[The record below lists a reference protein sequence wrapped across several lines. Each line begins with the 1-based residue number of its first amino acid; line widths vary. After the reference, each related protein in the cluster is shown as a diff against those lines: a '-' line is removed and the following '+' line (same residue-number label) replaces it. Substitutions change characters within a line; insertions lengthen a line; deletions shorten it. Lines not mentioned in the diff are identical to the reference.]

1 MRHPTMRAT
10 ARGFTLVELM
20 VTIAVASVLVVIAVP
35 SFRNLTVSN
44 ALTTASN
51 DLVGALNL
59 ARIEAIKRNAS
70 VQFCSDLAASNT
82 SDALGSACGTQGGA
96 VYVWTT
102 GSPATVQ
109 VRDVSAGLQL
119 PVQLH
124 GNITA
129 IRFSGE
135 GLGYQAGSGG
145 APFSGTVVDICS
157 SAISSNNHRVVAVTT
172 GSIIATTITS
182 GTCP

>member
-1 MRHPTMRAT
+1 MRRPTVRAT

-20 VTIAVASVLVVIAVP
+20 VTLAVASVLVIMAVP

-44 ALTTASN
+44 ALTTAAN
-51 DLVGALNL
+51 DMVGALNL
-59 ARIEAIKRNAS
+59 ARMEAVKRNAS

-82 SDALGSACGTQGGA
+82 SDALGAACGTQGGA

-102 GSPATVQ
+102 GNPATVQ
-109 VRDVSAGLQL
+109 VRDVSAGLQE

-124 GNITA
+124 GNIAA
-129 IRFSGE
+129 IRYSGE
-135 GLGYQAGSGG
+135 GLGYQAGNSG
-145 APFSGTVVDICS
+145 APYSGPVVDICS
-157 SAISSNNHRVVAVTT
+157 AAISSDNHRVVSVTT
-172 GSIIATTITS
+172 GSIISTAATT